1 MQNNNFEILHD
12 SYSGSDI
19 QDYIECITKNC
30 ETLPNIPPVH
40 IYINRA
46 NNRLV
51 FKLRINIIQNE
62 QRLEQ

>member
-1 MQNNNFEILHD
+1 MLHN

-51 FKLRINIIQNE
+51 FKLRINII
-62 QRLEQ
+62 